1 MNVSIINQNNESL
14 VKKKNKITRL
24 ATTLEWILKIF
35 LTVSTCSG
43 GEYLLEIKPSK

>member
-14 VKKKNKITRL
+14 VKKNKITRL